1 MKACAGDFLS
11 WGERIKG
18 EGEHQNQYPESG
30 PVVGLRTRPPC
41 KNTFNAKTQRRNGA
55 TKNNSLRKPGNHEIF
70 SLIPGFL
77 VLGLR
82 VLADTGK
89 ERHGEIKQL

>member
-70 SLIPGFL
+70 PLILGFL
-77 VLGLR
+77 VS
-82 VLADTGK
+82 
-89 ERHGEIKQL
+89 